1 MGIFSKVE
9 DAAKSIKDD
18 YEKAIARGKE
28 VEAEAKADVVAAET
42 SVKNVAQR
50 VEEVFET
57 LAKQALNE
65 VERFTQAAEDAL
77 EALLKYEERLK
88 ADIADKSAA
97 LTKVQETIGKVR
109 AVAPAVATSNTS
121 EGEPAATVG
130 TAPDAQAT

>member
-1 MGIFSKVE
+1 MGIFQG
-9 DAAKSIKDD
+9 IKDD

-28 VEAEAKADVVAAET
+28 IEAEAKGELGKIEDGLKAVAERVVEVAET
-42 SVKNVAQR
+42 L
-50 VEEVFET
+50 EV
-57 LAKQALNE
+57 QALNE

-109 AVAPAVATSNTS
+109 AVQAAPVAAPVSTA
-121 EGEPAATVG
+121 GGLPANDTVVSV
-130 TAPDAQAT
+130 